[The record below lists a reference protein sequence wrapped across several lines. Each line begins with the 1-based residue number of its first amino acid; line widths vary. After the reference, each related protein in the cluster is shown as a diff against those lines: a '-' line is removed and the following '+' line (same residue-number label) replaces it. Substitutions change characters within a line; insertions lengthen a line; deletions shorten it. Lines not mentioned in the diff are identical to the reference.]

1 MSKKANDALR
11 AKYIAALME
20 KFKDDED
27 VMRTGTGEIA
37 FPVVDEEGEDNWVV
51 ITVKIPTGSRDGD
64 AYDGYSMAEDYAMN
78 VAKKETKAKE
88 AAVKKAAKI
97 ARDEK
102 MRKQKAAA
110 KAEHMQEITNKVL
123 G

>member
-11 AKYIAALME
+11 AKYLAQLIE

-27 VMRTGTGEIA
+27 VMRTGAGEIA
-37 FPVVDEEGEDNWVV
+37 FPVVDEDGEDNWVV
-51 ITVKIPTGSRDGD
+51 VTVKVPIGSRDGD
-64 AYDGYSMAEDYAMN
+64 AYDGYSMAEDYAMKTA
-78 VAKKETKAKE
+78 AKEAKAKE

-97 ARDEK
+97 ARDQK
-102 MRKQKAAA
+102 MREQKAAA
-110 KAEHMQEITNKVL
+110 KAAHEANKEE

>member
-11 AKYIAALME
+11 AMYIEKLID
-20 KFKDDED
+20 KFKDDEE
-27 VMRTGTGEIA
+27 VMRTGSGEIA
-37 FPVVDEEGEDNWVV
+37 FPVVDNEGEDNWVV
-51 ITVKIPTGSRDGD
+51 ITVKIPSGSRDGE
-64 AYDGYSMAEDYAMN
+64 AYDGYSMAEDYTMKTAE
-78 VAKKETKAKE
+78 KERKAKE

-102 MRKQKAAA
+102 MREQKAAA
-110 KAEHMQEITNKVL
+110 KAAHNAKKE